1 MNTQINYL
9 KSVKQL
15 AAPVNQIGLSRYVA
29 MVKQHRE
36 QPLNPWKPEEPYHY
50 NMRMRYAWVWKL
62 FIINNELVRKQKDD
76 KDDSMVEKPK
86 ELMINNV
93 S

>member
-1 MNTQINYL
+1 M
-9 KSVKQL
+9 
-15 AAPVNQIGLSRYVA
+15 
-29 MVKQHRE
+29 
-36 QPLNPWKPEEPYHY
+36 PECE
-50 NMRMRYAWVWKL
+50 L

-86 ELMINNV
+86 VSMINNV

>member
-1 MNTQINYL
+1 M
-9 KSVKQL
+9 
-15 AAPVNQIGLSRYVA
+15 
-29 MVKQHRE
+29 
-36 QPLNPWKPEEPYHY
+36 PECD
-50 NMRMRYAWVWKL
+50 M

-86 ELMINNV
+86 ESMMNNV

>member
-1 MNTQINYL
+1 M
-9 KSVKQL
+9 
-15 AAPVNQIGLSRYVA
+15 
-29 MVKQHRE
+29 
-36 QPLNPWKPEEPYHY
+36 PECE
-50 NMRMRYAWVWKL
+50 L
-62 FIINNELVRKQKDD
+62 FIVNNELVRKQKDD

>member
-1 MNTQINYL
+1 M
-9 KSVKQL
+9 
-15 AAPVNQIGLSRYVA
+15 
-29 MVKQHRE
+29 
-36 QPLNPWKPEEPYHY
+36 PECE
-50 NMRMRYAWVWKL
+50 L

-86 ELMINNV
+86 ESMINKV